1 MGICVDPVKLFQ
13 WIWKEIRHTKVFH
26 FNIQE
31 SHWQEMTFLLVLPFC
46 WWGGALRVTF
56 YRLFVTLRDAIKWQ
70 KGRKQQV
77 VKNPPKIHSQTNVS
91 KFAQETCC
99 LDGWLCLFSR
109 KWYRLPEKDIKQF
122 FFLIEI
128 LV

>member
-46 WWGGALRVTF
+46 WWGGAFNVTF
-56 YRLFVTLRDAIKWQ
+56 YRIFVTLRDAIKWQ
-70 KGRKQQV
+70 KGKKTAGGQKPPRKSIRKQMFQSLRR
-77 VKNPPKIHSQTNVS
+77 KL
-91 KFAQETCC
+91 FC
-99 LDGWLCLFSR
+99 LDGWLCLFSG
-109 KWYRLPEKDIKQF
+109 KWYRLPEKDIKR